1 MSSGIQRLN
10 CTYYSEKED
19 TWGDI
24 IYVRNWL
31 AAAILLHGV
40 EKVDTLQY

>member
-1 MSSGIQRLN
+1 MCLGIQRLN

-24 IYVRNWL
+24 IYIGNRL
-31 AAAILLHGV
+31 AVAILLHSV
-40 EKVDTLQY
+40 EKVDTLQD